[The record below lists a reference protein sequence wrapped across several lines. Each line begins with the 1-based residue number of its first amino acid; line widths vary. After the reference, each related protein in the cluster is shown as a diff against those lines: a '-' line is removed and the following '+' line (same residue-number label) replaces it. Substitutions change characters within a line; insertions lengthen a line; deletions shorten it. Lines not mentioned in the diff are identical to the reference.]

1 MSTDLPSVPTTRGE
15 ARAVSDEPYTNLM
28 EEALEA
34 WEDVRRGVLE
44 EAENIPDERYGHRP
58 DPEARSVSELLRH
71 ILVSGEMMVGEL
83 TREDGDFTRQ
93 GFREHLAEHAG
104 DVPADP
110 EPDELRDLLRMRFAE
125 GAAAFRGRGELE
137 MLQYIRRFDGKR
149 GTRLAWM
156 NHGIAHEMYH
166 RGQLA
171 LYARTMGLVPALT
184 RKIQGG

>member
-1 MSTDLPSVPTTRGE
+1 MP
-15 ARAVSDEPYTNLM
+15 DEPYTNLL

-44 EAENIPDERYGHRP
+44 EAEVIPDDRYDHRP
-58 DPEARSVSELLRH
+58 HPESRSVSELLLH
-71 ILVSGEMMVGEL
+71 ILESGEMMAGEL

-93 GFREHLAEHAG
+93 SFPEHLSEHAG
-104 DVPADP
+104 HLPDDPSPA
-110 EPDELRDLLRMRFAE
+110 ELRDLLRSRF
-125 GAAAFRGRGELE
+125 GDAAARFRAAGELHL
-137 MLQYIRRFDGKR
+137 LQLIRRFDGQR

-171 LYARTMGLVPALT
+171 LYARTLDLVPALT
-184 RKIQGG
+184 RRIQEA